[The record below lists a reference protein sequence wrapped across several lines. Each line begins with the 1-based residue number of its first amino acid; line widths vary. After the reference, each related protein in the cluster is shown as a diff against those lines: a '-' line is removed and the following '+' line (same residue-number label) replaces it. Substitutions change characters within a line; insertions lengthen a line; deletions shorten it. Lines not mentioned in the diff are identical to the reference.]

1 MPTLSPLQA
10 GNLAAGV
17 YQLADKPPQDA
28 IKDLNTAGLF
38 NVTAASTFTA
48 SSGLGGWRP
57 ITGFGY
63 VAEGI
68 NQFKDD
74 AVIVVRGTD
83 LFQDWLTDANFSL
96 TQGTSSLIHTGFSST
111 WNHFAPAV
119 HEFFRR
125 KQRRYQRIH
134 CIGHSLGGALA
145 TIAAVE
151 VASYGAPE
159 LYTFGSPRVG
169 LEGFAQQVT
178 QTIGIDR
185 IHRVAHIADPVT
197 MVPLWPYV
205 HAPANGAC
213 IEIGSGS
220 FPINPMAHSINSSYV
235 NGIGSHSW
243 GSLGRT
249 HNLPFQSRTSTRE
262 ALNHHTRSLESIH
275 PMTVN
280 GLEALADA
288 YDAISNFNAEGARRV
303 AGSVS
308 LAGLTALDRLAIAQQ
323 RATALRDETAVK
335 VIQAK
340 QQADK
345 KIQSAQAKIGR
356 ELIEGYQRGATIQ
369 AEADQAYQQL
379 VGAWL
384 EAGAQFAGRGV
395 NYAKELGARAQA
407 EAISQAYRVI
417 VRGVYAVARQATMNT
432 K

>member
-145 TIAAVE
+145 TIAVYF
-151 VASYGAPE
+151 SGN
-159 LYTFGSPRVG
+159 
-169 LEGFAQQVT
+169 
-178 QTIGIDR
+178 
-185 IHRVAHIADPVT
+185 VT
-197 MVPLWPYV
+197 MLRV
-205 HAPANGAC
+205 NT
-213 IEIGSGS
+213 
-220 FPINPMAHSINSSYV
+220 SIS
-235 NGIGSHSW
+235 
-243 GSLGRT
+243 
-249 HNLPFQSRTSTRE
+249 
-262 ALNHHTRSLESIH
+262 
-275 PMTVN
+275 
-280 GLEALADA
+280 
-288 YDAISNFNAEGARRV
+288 
-303 AGSVS
+303 
-308 LAGLTALDRLAIAQQ
+308 
-323 RATALRDETAVK
+323 K
-335 VIQAK
+335 
-340 QQADK
+340 
-345 KIQSAQAKIGR
+345 
-356 ELIEGYQRGATIQ
+356 
-369 AEADQAYQQL
+369 
-379 VGAWL
+379 
-384 EAGAQFAGRGV
+384 
-395 NYAKELGARAQA
+395 
-407 EAISQAYRVI
+407 
-417 VRGVYAVARQATMNT
+417 
-432 K
+432 